1 MSKYASSLIASL
13 CFYVSG
19 ILSIKSG
26 NPGFGFTFICLGCVF
41 FLLAKKQRK
50 MK

>member
-1 MSKYASSLIASL
+1 MSKYASSLLASL
-13 CFYVSG
+13 CFYISG
-19 ILSIKSG
+19 ILALKSG
-26 NPGFGFTFICLGCVF
+26 NGGIGFTFVCLGCVF